1 MMGTQNPTIHFQVL
15 ATWYNT
21 PMKIFVTH
29 MTALVLGIVSFVYAL
44 IPYAYALE
52 SYVSIDIEPTYPTV
66 GETVTI
72 SVSSFA
78 FDMNRAY
85 ITWHEDGVY
94 RSEGTGLNTFRVK
107 SGNAGV
113 TKTISATIVSPDNET
128 ITKTIRF
135 TPGGSVDLLWEAPQT
150 YTPPFYR
157 GKALPASGAF
167 VKVVAVPHILTETSR
182 IATNDLIYTWSR
194 NDFKRDVRNQS
205 GYGKST
211 LTMKKNLLL
220 PNETIAVEALS
231 QNSAHGASAAIAI
244 PEVEPQIIMYQDH
257 PLYGVQYQTAL
268 ETVLEGNSEKS
279 ESILLA
285 AEPFFF
291 SLTNNTLSSLTFDWS
306 INGNSIAPNWENP
319 NRISLGIT
327 EGIEGEALTRLSVSA
342 PDFLLQEA
350 SRVLSL
356 ILNTHT
362 THDFFYTP

>member
-1 MMGTQNPTIHFQVL
+1 MFFRAQLTRIILLCIIIWGTMGGSVVHAFEPHIALQISPAYPRPGETLTASLSSYAVELERADI
-15 ATWYNT
+15 TWYVDGSMIST
-21 PMKIFVTH
+21 
-29 MTALVLGIVSFVYAL
+29 G
-44 IPYAYALE
+44 
-52 SYVSIDIEPTYPTV
+52 V
-66 GETVTI
+66 GETALSIPVEKNSGAI
-72 SVSSFA
+72 SI
-78 FDMNRAY
+78 R
-85 ITWHEDGVY
+85 
-94 RSEGTGLNTFRVK
+94 
-107 SGNAGV
+107 
-113 TKTISATIVSPDNET
+113 ATITVAGISYERT
-128 ITKTIRF
+128 LSV
-135 TPGGSVDLLWEAPQT
+135 TPGSIDLLWEAPQT

-167 VKVVAVPHILTETSR
+167 VKVVAVPYILTETSR
-182 IATNDLIYTWSR
+182 IATDDLIYTWSR

-231 QNSAHGASAAIAI
+231 QNGAYGASAAIAI

-257 PLYGVQYQTAL
+257 PLYGVQYQTVL

-306 INGNSIAPNWENP
+306 INGNSIAPNWEKP

-327 EGIEGEALTRLSVSA
+327 EGMEGEALTRLSVSA

-362 THDFFYTP
+362 TRDFFYTP